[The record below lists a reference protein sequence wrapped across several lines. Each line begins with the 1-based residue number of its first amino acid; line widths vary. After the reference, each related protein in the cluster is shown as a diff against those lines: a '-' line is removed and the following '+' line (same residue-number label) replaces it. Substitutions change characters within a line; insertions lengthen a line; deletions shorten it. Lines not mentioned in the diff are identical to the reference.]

1 MCGIIG
7 YVGNDQQAVEVILD
21 GLSKLEYRGY
31 DSAGLAIVEEGR
43 IFVDKKSGKLSN
55 LKESL
60 KEKVHFANIGIGHT
74 RWATHGVPSDVN
86 SHPHCSCD
94 GKVAI
99 VHNGIIENYSALKSE
114 LIENGYK
121 FISDTDSEVIAQLFS
136 YFYNGD
142 LLETIKKVKDRLKG
156 SYALGI
162 IHEAEPEK
170 IVCTRKESPLIIGI
184 GKNSNFIASDVPAI
198 LKYTRDVIFLENDEI
213 AILERE
219 KVRVYDKN
227 LNSIEKSIN
236 KIQWDMEQASK
247 NGYPHFM
254 LKEIEEQPE
263 VVNKTLEFY
272 TKEDGKEK
280 LTDLFEKIDFSK
292 VQEIDIIACGT
303 AYYAGLQGAN
313 YLKKIANF
321 KSNVEIA
328 SEYRYSDPIIDERNV
343 VIFVSQSGETLDTL
357 MALRL
362 AKSKGAKT
370 IAITNVVGSTISR
383 EADVVIYTLAGP
395 EISVASTKAY
405 TAQVITFYLLS
416 LEISLKLNRIT
427 EDKYKNYIL
436 KAHSL
441 NGKIKEIFNSK
452 EKIKGIAETIKDKKN
467 GFYIGRGIDEKVARE
482 GSLKMKEITYIHT
495 EAFPAGELK
504 HGTIALIENGTMV
517 VVVATQENMI
527 EKIVSNIKELKARGA
542 YIISI
547 TKNSYKDIRE
557 VSDKV
562 LYISDIDDLLAPVLA
577 VIPAQLFAY
586 YTAVAKGLDVDKPRN
601 LAKSVTVE

>member
-31 DSAGLAIVEEGR
+31 DSAGLAVVEEGR

-60 KEKVHFANIGIGHT
+60 KEKVHLANIGIGHT
-74 RWATHGVPSDVN
+74 RWATHGVPSDIN

-114 LIENGYK
+114 LIEKGYK
-121 FISDTDSEVIAQLFS
+121 FISDTDSEVVAQLFS

-142 LLETIKKVKDRLKG
+142 LLETLKKVTERLKG

-170 IVCTRKESPLIIGI
+170 IVCARKESPLIIGV

-213 AILERE
+213 GILEKE
-219 KVRVYDKN
+219 EVKVYDKN
-227 LNSIEKSIN
+227 LNLIDKKIN

-280 LTDLFEKIDFSK
+280 LTDLFEEIDFSK
-292 VQEIDIIACGT
+292 VQEIDIVACGT

-313 YLKKIANF
+313 YLKKIAQF
-321 KSNVEIA
+321 RSNVEIA
-328 SEYRYSDPIIDERNV
+328 SEFRYSDPIIDERNV
-343 VIFVSQSGETLDTL
+343 VVFVSQSGETLDTL

-416 LEISLKLNRIT
+416 LEIALKLNKIT
-427 EDKYKNYIL
+427 EVEYKNYIL
-436 KAHSL
+436 KAYNLS
-441 NGKIKEIFNSK
+441 GKIEEIFDSK
-452 EKIKGIAETIKDKKN
+452 EKIKGIAETIKDKRN

-504 HGTIALIENGTMV
+504 HGTIALIENDTMV
-517 VVVATQENMI
+517 VVVATQEDMI
-527 EKIVSNIKELKARGA
+527 EKVVSNIKELKARRA

-547 TKNSYKDIRE
+547 TKNSYKDIID
-557 VSDKV
+557 VSDEV
-562 LYISDIDDLLAPVLA
+562 LAISDIDDILAPVLA
-577 VIPAQLFAY
+577 VIPAQLLAY

>member
-99 VHNGIIENYSALKSE
+99 VHNGIIENYSTLKSE
-114 LIENGYK
+114 LIEKGYK